1 MDSVTHHAEPHRQFV
16 EAERVIAAGD
26 TLLKA
31 TLNVPMGAQGI
42 VALLHASSVG
52 RFGVESRFA
61 SEVLAQAGFAT
72 LQVDLLTPA
81 EDADLSSSRHSEQC
95 VSLLLSRVLVAVDWL
110 ANQRD
115 TVGLAIGLFTSRIE
129 AIPALMAAE
138 RDRRVAAVV
147 SRGGCP
153 DFAQDAV
160 AELHVPTLLIV
171 GRAEQARA
179 AELASEFFARRLTS
193 RSDIV

>member
-1 MDSVTHHAEPHRQFV
+1 MAHRG
-16 EAERVIAAGD
+16 RR
-26 TLLKA
+26 
-31 TLNVPMGAQGI
+31 
-42 VALLHASSVG
+42 LLHASSAG

-72 LQVDLLTPA
+72 LQVDLLTPS
-81 EDADLSSSRHSEQC
+81 EEADFSSSRHSEQC
-95 VSLLLSRVLVAVDWL
+95 VALLLSRMLAAVDWL

-160 AELHVPTLLIV
+160 AELHVPTLMIV
-171 GRAEQARA
+171 GRDEQARA